1 MVNKGLDRS
10 KIVLYGGSRGLVV
23 DIPGGGGNAKARVSI
38 FPYFRFPK
46 VDSSTPHTNT
56 AALIDYEIMSHL
68 TVNLKKFERTFL
80 LDITARNL
88 PYRQY
93 LILPTT

>member
-23 DIPGGGGNAKARVSI
+23 DIPGGGGNAKVRVSI

-46 VDSSTPHTNT
+46 VDSSTPHT
-56 AALIDYEIMSHL
+56 IRIS
-68 TVNLKKFERTFL
+68 
-80 LDITARNL
+80 
-88 PYRQY
+88 
-93 LILPTT
+93 

>member
-1 MVNKGLDRS
+1 MVNKVLDRS

-23 DIPGGGGNAKARVSI
+23 DIPGGGGGNAKARVSI

-56 AALIDYEIMSHL
+56 AALID
-68 TVNLKKFERTFL
+68 
-80 LDITARNL
+80 
-88 PYRQY
+88 
-93 LILPTT
+93 